1 MKRQIAIISCL
12 LLLPY
17 PVSAI
22 ETQTK
27 TTKLLTQTSQ
37 RCKLQPADPENGIYS
52 DPQLQTIAKQ
62 ITVRVRDKER
72 GASGTIFARK
82 GNSYLVVT
90 NSHVVRRI
98 NNINIITADG
108 QKYAAKILPNTNF
121 DKFDLAIVEFTSNK
135 KYCLPSEIADRIAS
149 FDINL
154 ETQVIAAGYAV
165 SEDKLVLITGEVQ
178 QIISQPSLKDGYEI
192 GYTGDIQQGM
202 SGGPI
207 ISNTGN
213 LIGINGISSYPLSNT
228 AYTYTNGKRPTNSEI
243 QEFRK
248 LSWGIPIRTVL
259 GQVRPEV
266 LTAYKLP
273 IPDIKQQIAEVP
285 LTGWLGELEA
295 KAKQITVRIDST
307 SNENGSGIIIAKQGD
322 VYTVLTAAHV
332 VCERPKST
340 EPCEKFKYQIL
351 TVDGKQYPVEPS
363 TIKLEEGVDLAV
375 VKFTSR
381 ENYQVATLANYPTK
395 DDEYMFTAGYPKLG
409 KKSPWRF
416 TLGQIYSKEQG
427 LLRITQSDF
436 ISNSSGTAQAAV
448 SLTGGYELVYSSITF
463 GGMSGGPVL
472 DSQGRVIGIHG
483 RTEGQAA
490 IDNNSS
496 SGGNIQLGNSLGI
509 PVSTFLALATGLNT
523 QAQKV
528 ETTSTSELNQQEVKS
543 IKTAILSVDVSQG
556 NTTASQWL
564 ERGNQLWRLRRYPE
578 AIQAFEAAIKQ
589 KPKFIHLAY
598 YGKGLALG
606 SSEKY
611 PEAITA
617 LQQAVQSQPDFVPAW
632 DKLSAGYRKSNQLDK
647 ALAAINQAIRLQPNN
662 PNLYNEK
669 YGVLRDL
676 KRYREAAAAINKA
689 IELSPRAAFY
699 NNRGNVRYELGDK
712 QGAIQ
717 DYNQAIKINP
727 NDALAYNNRGIV
739 RNELGDKQGAIQD
752 CNQAIKINP
761 NDALAYNN
769 RGIVRNDLGDKPGA
783 IDDFN
788 LAIKFNPNYA
798 LAYNNRGVVRFQLGD
813 KQGAIQDYNQAI
825 KINPNLALAYTNRG
839 IVRSELGDKPGAIDD
854 YNLAIKIN
862 PNLANAYIVRGIVR
876 FQLGDKQGAIQD
888 YNQAIK
894 INPNET
900 LAYNNRGNVRD
911 KLGDKPGAIQDYNQA
926 IKINP
931 NNANAYILRGNVRFQ
946 LGDKPGAIQDY
957 NQAIKINPNLAEAY
971 IIRGIVRNDLGD
983 KPGAIDDYNLAIK
996 FNPNYADAYYNRGIV
1011 RFQLGDKPGAIDD
1024 YNQAIKINPNDA
1036 NAYYNRGVVRNE
1048 LGDKQGAIQD
1058 YNQAIKIN
1066 PNETLAYNNR
1076 GFVRF
1081 QLGDKQGAIQ
1091 DYNQAIKINP
1101 NDALAYYNRGNARYE
1116 LGDKQGAIDDYNLAI
1131 KINPNNADAYIV
1143 RGTIYH
1149 EQGNYTAAIS
1159 DYNQAVAKNANS
1171 LAAVNNIGLIKYE
1184 QGDKETAIKQW
1195 QQAIKINNQ
1204 RAEPMLALAVALY
1217 GKGEEQQAYQLAET
1231 ALKLDKNFADVNFLK
1246 KNVWG
1251 DKIIADTQKLLSTP
1265 KMKTL
1270 LSQLR

>member
-37 RCKLQPADPENGIYS
+37 TCKLQPADPENGIYS

-121 DKFDLAIVEFTSNK
+121 DKFDLAIVEFTSNQ

-154 ETQVIAAGYAV
+154 ETPVMAAGYAV
-165 SEDKLVLITGEVQ
+165 SQDKLVLTTGKIQ

-192 GYTGDIQQGM
+192 GYTSNIQPGM

-207 ISNTGN
+207 ISTFGN

-228 AYTYTNGKRPTNSEI
+228 AYIYTNGKRPTNTEI

-248 LSWGIPIRTVL
+248 LSWGIPIKTVL
-259 GQVRPEV
+259 AQVRPEV
-266 LTAYKLP
+266 LTAYNLP

-295 KAKQITVRIDST
+295 KAKQITVRIDS
-307 SNENGSGIIIAKQGD
+307 SSGANGSGVIIAKEGD
-322 VYTVLTAAHV
+322 IYTVLTAAHV
-332 VCERPKST
+332 VCKPPDKVG
-340 EPCEKFKYQIL
+340 PCKPNTYKIL

-381 ENYQVATLANYPTK
+381 ENYQVATLANYPIK
-395 DDEYMFTAGYPKLG
+395 DDEYMFTAGYPRLG
-409 KKSPWRF
+409 EKSPWRF
-416 TLGQIYSKEQG
+416 TLGQIYSRERG
-427 LLRITQSDF
+427 LLATTQSDF
-436 ISNSSGTAQAAV
+436 KNNSSGTAQSAV

-483 RTEGQAA
+483 RTEGEAA

-496 SGGNIQLGNSLGI
+496 SKETIQLGNSLGI
-509 PVSTFLALATGLNT
+509 PVSTFLALATRLNT

-528 ETTSTSELNQQEVKS
+528 ETTPTPELNQQKVKS
-543 IKTAILSVDVSQG
+543 IQTAILSVDVSQG

-606 SSEKY
+606 RSGKY

-632 DKLSAGYRKSNQLDK
+632 DNLSVVYGESNQLDK
-647 ALAAINQAIRLQPNN
+647 ALAAINQAIQLQPNN
-662 PNLYNEK
+662 PNLYNQK
-669 YGVLRDL
+669 WVVLRDL
-676 KRYREAAAAINKA
+676 KKYREAAAAINKA

-699 NNRGNVRYELGDK
+699 S
-712 QGAIQ
+712 
-717 DYNQAIKINP
+717 
-727 NDALAYNNRGIV
+727 
-739 RNELGDKQGAIQD
+739 
-752 CNQAIKINP
+752 
-761 NDALAYNN
+761 
-769 RGIVRNDLGDKPGA
+769 
-783 IDDFN
+783 
-788 LAIKFNPNYA
+788 
-798 LAYNNRGVVRFQLGD
+798 NRGVVRD
-813 KQGAIQDYNQAI
+813 
-825 KINPNLALAYTNRG
+825 
-839 IVRSELGDKPGAIDD
+839 E
-854 YNLAIKIN
+854 
-862 PNLANAYIVRGIVR
+862 
-876 FQLGDKQGAIQD
+876 
-888 YNQAIK
+888 
-894 INPNET
+894 
-900 LAYNNRGNVRD
+900 
-911 KLGDKPGAIQDYNQA
+911 
-926 IKINP
+926 
-931 NNANAYILRGNVRFQ
+931 
-946 LGDKPGAIQDY
+946 
-957 NQAIKINPNLAEAY
+957 
-971 IIRGIVRNDLGD
+971 LGD

-996 FNPNYADAYYNRGIV
+996 FNPNYALAYNNRGNV
-1011 RFQLGDKPGAIDD
+1011 RYDLGDKQGAIDD

-1036 NAYYNRGVVRNE
+1036 NAYYNRGIVRNQLGDKPGAIDDYNQAIKFNPNYADAYNNRGNARDE
-1048 LGDKQGAIQD
+1048 LGDKPGAIDD

-1066 PNETLAYNNR
+1066 PNYADAYYNR
-1076 GFVRF
+1076 GNARDELGDKPGAIDDYN
-1081 QLGDKQGAIQ
+1081 QAIKINPNYADAYYNRGNAKSALGDKQGAIDDYNQ
-1091 DYNQAIKINP
+1091 AIKFNPNYSYAYNNRGNVRDDLGDKQGAIDDYNQAIKINP
-1101 NDALAYYNRGNARYE
+1101 NDALAYNNRGLARSDLGDKQGAIDDYTQAIKFNPNYAQAYIVRGIAKAQSGDNQGAIADFNEVIKINPNDAYAYYFRGNVRNE
-1116 LGDKQGAIDDYNLAI
+1116 LGDKQGAIDDYNQAI
-1131 KINPNNADAYIV
+1131 KFNPNNADAYIN
-1143 RGTIYH
+1143 RGIIYH
-1149 EQGNYTAAIS
+1149 KQGNYTAATS

-1195 QQAIKINNQ
+1195 QQAMKINNQ
-1204 RAEPMLALAVALY
+1204 LAEPILALAVALY

-1231 ALKLDKNFADVNFLK
+1231 ALKLDKNFADTNFLK
-1246 KNVWG
+1246 KNLWG

>member
-1 MKRQIAIISCL
+1 MKRQIAMISCL

-154 ETQVIAAGYAV
+154 ETQVMAAGYAV
-165 SEDKLVLITGEVQ
+165 SEDKLVLTTGKVQ

-202 SGGPI
+202 SGGAI
-207 ISNTGN
+207 ISNAGN

-228 AYTYTNGKRPTNSEI
+228 AYIYTNGKRPTNTEI

-248 LSWGIPIRTVL
+248 LSWGIPIKTVL
-259 GQVRPEV
+259 AQVRPEV
-266 LTAYKLP
+266 LTAYNLP

-295 KAKQITVRIDST
+295 KAKQITVRIDS
-307 SNENGSGIIIAKQGD
+307 SSGDNGSGVIIAKEGD
-322 VYTVLTAAHV
+322 IYTVLTAAHV
-332 VCERPKST
+332 VCKPPDKVGLC
-340 EPCEKFKYQIL
+340 EPNTYKIL
-351 TVDGKQYPVEPS
+351 TVDNKQYPVEPS

-427 LLRITQSDF
+427 LVATTKSDF
-436 ISNSSGTAQAAV
+436 NNNSSGTAQSAV

-483 RTEGQAA
+483 KTEGEAA

-496 SGGNIQLGNSLGI
+496 SQETIQLGNSLGI
-509 PVSTFLALATGLNT
+509 PVSTFLALATRLNT

-528 ETTSTSELNQQEVKS
+528 EPTLPPELNQQKVKS
-543 IKTAILSVDVSQG
+543 IQTAILSVDVSQG

-606 SSEKY
+606 WSKKY

-617 LQQAVQSQPDFVPAW
+617 LQQAVQSQPGFVPAW
-632 DKLSAGYRKSNQLDK
+632 NYLSIVYRGSNQLDK
-647 ALAAINQAIRLQPNN
+647 ALAAIDKAIQLQPNN

-669 YGVLRDL
+669 RAVLSDL
-676 KRYREAAAAINKA
+676 KKYREAEAAINKA
-689 IELSPRAAFY
+689 IKLSPRAAF
-699 NNRGNVRYELGDK
+699 
-712 QGAIQ
+712 
-717 DYNQAIKINP
+717 
-727 NDALAYNNRGIV
+727 YNNRGIV
-739 RNELGDKQGAIQD
+739 RNELGDKQGAI
-752 CNQAIKINP
+752 
-761 NDALAYNN
+761 
-769 RGIVRNDLGDKPGA
+769 
-783 IDDFN
+783 DDF
-788 LAIKFNPNYA
+788 
-798 LAYNNRGVVRFQLGD
+798 
-813 KQGAIQDYNQAI
+813 
-825 KINPNLALAYTNRG
+825 
-839 IVRSELGDKPGAIDD
+839 
-854 YNLAIKIN
+854 
-862 PNLANAYIVRGIVR
+862 
-876 FQLGDKQGAIQD
+876 
-888 YNQAIK
+888 
-894 INPNET
+894 
-900 LAYNNRGNVRD
+900 
-911 KLGDKPGAIQDYNQA
+911 
-926 IKINP
+926 
-931 NNANAYILRGNVRFQ
+931 
-946 LGDKPGAIQDY
+946 

-971 IIRGIVRNDLGD
+971 SNRGTVRDDLGD
-983 KPGAIDDYNLAIK
+983 KQGAIDDYNQAIK
-996 FNPNYADAYYNRGIV
+996 INPNYALAYNNRGNARADLGDKPRAIDDFNQAIKINPNLAEAYNNRGNVRDDLGDKQGAIDDYTLAIKINPNYANAYYGRGFV
-1011 RFQLGDKPGAIDD
+1011 RYELGDKPGAIDD
-1024 YNQAIKINPNDA
+1024 YNQAIKINPNYA
-1036 NAYYNRGVVRNE
+1036 LAYNNRGIVRKE
-1048 LGDKQGAIQD
+1048 LGDKPRAID
-1058 YNQAIKIN
+1058 DFNQAIKIN
-1066 PNETLAYNNR
+1066 PNYALAYNNR
-1076 GFVRF
+1076 GIVR
-1081 QLGDKQGAIQ
+1081 K
-1091 DYNQAIKINP
+1091 
-1101 NDALAYYNRGNARYE
+1101 E
-1116 LGDKQGAIDDYNLAI
+1116 LGDKQGAIDDYTQAIKINPKYADAYNNRAIVRSALEDKQGAIDDYTQAI
-1131 KINPNNADAYIV
+1131 KINPNYAQAYYNRGIV
-1143 RGTIYH
+1143 RN
-1149 EQGNYTAAIS
+1149 E
-1159 DYNQAVAKNANS
+1159 
-1171 LAAVNNIGLIKYE
+1171 L
-1184 QGDKETAIKQW
+1184 GDKPGAIDDYT
-1195 QQAIKINNQ
+1195 QAIKFNPNLAQAYGNRAYVYYQLGDKQKAREDLQ
-1204 RAEPMLALAVALY
+1204 RAAQLFKAQGNTAAYEKAMALL
-1217 GKGEEQQAYQLAET
+1217 KQL
-1231 ALKLDKNFADVNFLK
+1231 
-1246 KNVWG
+1246 
-1251 DKIIADTQKLLSTP
+1251 
-1265 KMKTL
+1265 
-1270 LSQLR
+1270 